1 MFDYTYPHTNLSD
14 INLDWFLKRFSEL
27 EAELEEIQNRMTQA
41 EQDIQTNAA
50 AIAALQNS
58 FNDLMRAFDS
68 FIAEV
73 NTRFANLETTL
84 RAEINAAIANMQSQF
99 DALRAEI
106 EAELDALRAEIAADF
121 ATFQTEIRAS
131 LQAMQTEIE
140 NFKIEIRGQLANL
153 LVQAKLYT
161 DEVAAILQ
169 AEIDELQD
177 LGVHTDVTDPTDRH
191 RKHLQPALDRMHEY
205 LRAWALTAGEYDGLE
220 LSAATYDGENL
231 TAYEYDYR
239 GKWHLIDRPAIIE
252 LIPVTP

>member
-27 EAELEEIQNRMTQA
+27 ETELEEIQNRLTAA
-41 EQDIQTNAA
+41 EQDIETNAQ

-58 FNDLMRAFDS
+58 FNDLMRAFDA

-73 NTRFANLETTL
+73 NTRFANLETSL
-84 RAEINAAIANMQSQF
+84 RAEIAAAIADMQAQF
-99 DALRAEI
+99 DALRAELEAEIDALRAEI
-106 EAELDALRAEIAADF
+106 EADLNAFKAEV
-121 ATFQTEIRAS
+121 RAS
-131 LQAMQTEIE
+131 IVSMQADID

-205 LRAWALTAGEYDGLE
+205 LRAWALTADEYDDLE
-220 LSAATYDGENL
+220 LSAATYESNNL

>member
-14 INLDWFLKRFSEL
+14 INLDWFLKRFTEL
-27 EAELEEIQNRMTQA
+27 EAEFQEIQDRLTAA
-41 EQDIQTNAA
+41 EANIETNAQ
-50 AIAALQNS
+50 AIAALQAS
-58 FNDLMRAFDS
+58 FNDLMRAFDA

-73 NTRFANLETTL
+73 NARFANLETAL
-84 RAEINAAIANMQSQF
+84 RAEIAAAIANMQTQF

-106 EAELDALRAEIAADF
+106 EAELDALRHEIEADLN
-121 ATFQTEIRAS
+121 TFKAEIRAS

-177 LGVHTDVTDPTDRH
+177 LGVHTDVTDPTDRK
-191 RKHLQPALDRMHEY
+191 RKHLQPALDRIHEY
-205 LRAWALTAGEYDGLE
+205 LRAWALTAGEYDDLE
-220 LSAATYDGENL
+220 LAAATYDSNEL
-231 TAYEYDYR
+231 SAYEYDYR
-239 GKWHLIDRPAIIE
+239 GKWHLIDRPEIIE

>member
-14 INLDWFLKRFSEL
+14 INLDWFLKRFTEL
-27 EAELEEIQNRMTQA
+27 EAEFEQIRTRLNQA
-41 EQDIQTNAA
+41 ESDIQDNAA
-50 AIAALQNS
+50 AIAALQND
-58 FNDLMRAFDS
+58 FNDLMSAFDA
-68 FIAEV
+68 FIADV
-73 NTRFANLETTL
+73 NTRFDNLESVV
-84 RAEINAAIANMQSQF
+84 RAEVQAAINDMQAQF

-106 EAELDALRAEIAADF
+106 DTELDQLRDDIEAENER
-121 ATFQTEIRAS
+121 FQIEIRAAI
-131 LQAMQTEIE
+131 QAINADIE

-177 LGVHTDVTDPTDRH
+177 LGVHTDVTDPTDRQ

-205 LRAWALTAGEYDGLE
+205 LRAWALMASEYDDLE
-220 LSAATYDGENL
+220 LTAATYDSNNL

>member
-14 INLDWFLKRFSEL
+14 INLDWFLKRFTEL
-27 EAELEEIQNRMTQA
+27 ESEFEEIQNRLTQA
-41 EQDIQTNAA
+41 EADIQTNAQ
-50 AIAALQNS
+50 AIAALQTS
-58 FNDLMRAFDS
+58 FNDLMRAFNA

-73 NTRFANLETTL
+73 NTRFTNLETAL
-84 RAEINAAIANMQSQF
+84 RAEIAAAIANMQTQF

-106 EAELDALRAEIAADF
+106 EAELDALRAEIAADLN
-121 ATFQTEIRAS
+121 TFKAEIRAS
-131 LQAMQTEIE
+131 LQTMQTEIE

-177 LGVHTDVTDPTDRH
+177 LGVHTDVTDPTDRK

-205 LRAWALTAGEYDGLE
+205 LRAWALTAGEYDDLE
-220 LSAATYDGENL
+220 LSAATYDSNDL

-239 GKWHLIDRPAIIE
+239 GKWHLIDRPELVA

>member
-27 EAELEEIQNRMTQA
+27 EAEFDTIKSRLTTA
-41 EQDIQTNAA
+41 EQNIETNAQ

-58 FNDLMRAFDS
+58 FNDLIRAFDA

-73 NTRFANLETTL
+73 NTRFNNLEIAL
-84 RAEINAAIANMQSQF
+84 RYEINTAIANMQSQF

-106 EAELDALRAEIAADF
+106 EAELDALRDEIEADLN
-121 ATFQTEIRAS
+121 TFKAEIRAS
-131 LQAMQTEIE
+131 LQAMSTEIE

-177 LGVHTDVTDPTDRH
+177 LGVHTDVTDPTDRI

-205 LRAWALTAGEYDGLE
+205 LKAWALLASEYDGLE
-220 LSAATYDGENL
+220 LTANEYDNSDL
-231 TAYEYDYR
+231 IAYEYDYR
-239 GKWHLIDRPAIIE
+239 GRWHLIEKPAIYSHF
-252 LIPVTP
+252 V

>member
-14 INLDWFLKRFSEL
+14 INLDWFLKRFTEL
-27 EAELEEIQNRMTQA
+27 ESEFEQIRTRLTQA
-41 EQDIQTNAA
+41 ESDIQDNAA
-50 AIAALQNS
+50 AIAALQND
-58 FNDLMRAFDS
+58 FNDLMSAFDA
-68 FIAEV
+68 FIADV
-73 NTRFANLETTL
+73 NTRFANLESAL
-84 RAEINAAIANMQSQF
+84 RAEIQAAINDMQAQF

-106 EAELDALRAEIAADF
+106 EAELDQLREDIEAEF
-121 ATFQTEIRAS
+121 ERFQLEIRAAI
-131 LQAMQTEIE
+131 QAINADIE
-140 NFKIEIRGQLANL
+140 NFKIEIRGSLANL

-205 LRAWALTAGEYDGLE
+205 LRAWALTAAEYDALE
-220 LSAATYDGENL
+220 LTAAEYDDTDL

-239 GKWHLIDRPAIIE
+239 GKWHLIDKPA
-252 LIPVTP
+252 LVGA